1 MPTHFPAPSLPE
13 VAFLGRSN
21 VGKSSV
27 INTLVGTKLARTS
40 STPGR
45 TRSINFFEV
54 RWPGKP
60 RPEVIFADLPGYG
73 YAKLSRE
80 ISQEWPKFIE
90 PYLNERPTLALCM
103 ALVDVNVPPQDSDR
117 QLLDFLN
124 ASGRDFLLIA
134 TKSDR
139 LSNNQLQNASKRP
152 REAYPT
158 APVIPFSAKTG
169 AGRDQVWKKIR
180 RVREKFS
187 CSRVPILNLFR
198 LRKNACSLSRHQP
211 IAPRKSSRQKLR
223 RLRQARRNRQN
234 HGPSSHGKRL
244 KGVIDLMHVGRRKRG
259 ASYLSA
265 LKQSSLTHGA
275 RRPQEPSNPDTAPRR
290 APSRRGEAEK
300 PTIPLPGQRALAR
313 NFQRC
318 GNLGHVHRYQPA
330 WLLRGGNLHLPAWSA
345 HSRSPSKS
353 IISGSKPT
361 ERCALPI
368 PILAWGSA
376 FTEMSGENRD
386 AIARAAALSLAPFRD
401 CRTGNT
407 RAEREAFCP

>member
-1 MPTHFPAPSLPE
+1 MASATGADHFPAPTLPE

-54 RWPGKP
+54 RWPGRP

-139 LSNNQLQNASKRP
+139 LSNNQLQNALKGLA
-152 REAYPT
+152 EAYPS

-169 AGRDQVWKKIR
+169 VGRDQVWNKIR
-180 RVREKFS
+180 ESATNFS
-187 CSRVPILNLFR
+187 PL
-198 LRKNACSLSRHQP
+198 
-211 IAPRKSSRQKLR
+211 
-223 RLRQARRNRQN
+223 
-234 HGPSSHGKRL
+234 
-244 KGVIDLMHVGRRKRG
+244 
-259 ASYLSA
+259 AS
-265 LKQSSLTHGA
+265 QS
-275 RRPQEPSNPDTAPRR
+275 
-290 APSRRGEAEK
+290 
-300 PTIPLPGQRALAR
+300 
-313 NFQRC
+313 
-318 GNLGHVHRYQPA
+318 
-330 WLLRGGNLHLPAWSA
+330 
-345 HSRSPSKS
+345 
-353 IISGSKPT
+353 
-361 ERCALPI
+361 
-368 PILAWGSA
+368 
-376 FTEMSGENRD
+376 
-386 AIARAAALSLAPFRD
+386 
-401 CRTGNT
+401 
-407 RAEREAFCP
+407 